1 MLPIVPFLIAFI
13 IAKRGSHLP
22 QTDVEW
28 SAYAGIIGGGAVL
41 WLVVAIIA
49 NASIARRRNH
59 RLLIWWDI
67 FAQGVCLGWLAW
79 LCLNLG
85 WAARLPGVMLALG
98 PYFLMLGIHWAT
110 YAIGVRGVSRR
121 PWTWRSMLLHQIRFS
136 ALPLVIGLGAI
147 VDISEYWTVH
157 TLGSV
162 PPWLEWTG
170 FAVLALFA
178 YATMPFLLE
187 KLWGCLPLPA
197 NPRTELLQA
206 ACARMGYPR
215 IRLRRWPMPHA
226 RHHNAVVVGVLPGL
240 RVVMLS
246 DGLLADLSDEQLIA
260 VIGHELGHTRH
271 RHLLTY
277 LLFFLTISSL
287 ASLGMTLGWFPD
299 LDAVTNR
306 PWSETGMAIVAGFI
320 AIRMGFGWWS
330 RKCERQADLAGAQLV
345 GSPQVMAGALK
356 VVARLS
362 GEPEDARNWSHS
374 STGQRVAFMAA
385 VAADPNQA
393 HRHHRT
399 MRYSLVILVVVML
412 LSLGLNLWLSPVSK
426 ALQNDNPQAALK
438 IMADKDSDLANALV
452 AADNGDPSPLAK
464 WYQRTDRES
473 RLAVAILFG
482 KQGAGETDADLYR
495 MRYRLIA
502 ISGIDSGDPG
512 TNITLDNA
520 LAYTLV
526 AGTATPTAND
536 LLIAKRLLPNL
547 ERALLDKPENAI
559 FDTVGC
565 IHFRLGAWAPAID
578 AFQNALSQLDKE
590 TKPTDAERDQR
601 RLLYQARLAAA
612 KNNRTG
618 EPLPLPLE
626 AALKKA
632 PAVQPPAPATAAPS
646 TP

>member
-1 MLPIVPFLIAFI
+1 VLPIVPFLIAFI

-22 QTDVEW
+22 QTEWEW
-28 SAYAGIIGGGAVL
+28 SAFAGIIGGGAVL
-41 WLVVAIIA
+41 WLIVAIIA

-67 FAQGVCLGWLAW
+67 FAQGFCLGWLAW

-85 WAARLPGVMLALG
+85 WAARLPGIMLALG

-121 PWTWRSMLLHQIRFS
+121 PWTWRSMLLHQVRFS
-136 ALPLVIGLGAI
+136 ALPLVIGIGAI

-162 PPWLEWTG
+162 PPALEWTG

-187 KLWGCLPLPA
+187 KLWGGLPLPA
-197 NPRTELLQA
+197 NARTAVLQA

-215 IRLRRWPMPHA
+215 VRLRRWPMPHA
-226 RHHNAVVVGVLPGL
+226 RHHNAVVIGVLPGL

-287 ASLGMTLGWFPD
+287 ASLAMTLGWLPD
-299 LDAVTNR
+299 LDAVTTR
-306 PWSETGMAIVAGFI
+306 PWSETAIALVAGFI

-330 RKCERQADLAGAQLV
+330 RKCERQADLAGAHLV
-345 GSPQVMAGALK
+345 GSPQIMAGALK
-356 VVARLS
+356 VVARHS
-362 GEPEDARNWSHS
+362 GEPEDAPNWSHS
-374 STGQRVAFMAA
+374 STGQRVAFLAA
-385 VAADPNQA
+385 VAADPTLA
-393 HRHHRT
+393 HRHHRI
-399 MRYSLVILVVVML
+399 MRFSLVILVVVML
-412 LSLGLNLWLSPVSK
+412 LSLALNLWLSPVSK
-426 ALQNDNPQAALK
+426 ALQSGNPQAALK
-438 IMADKDSDLANALV
+438 GMADKDSDLGNALV
-452 AADNGDPSPLAK
+452 EADNGDPSPLAK

-473 RLAVAILFG
+473 RLAVAILLVN
-482 KQGAGETDADLYR
+482 QGGNDADLYR
-495 MRYRLIA
+495 MRYRLMA
-502 ISGIDSGDPG
+502 LSGIDSGNPA
-512 TNITLDNA
+512 TNVDIDNA
-520 LAYTLV
+520 LAYSLV
-526 AGTATPTAND
+526 AGTANPTVND
-536 LLIAKRLLPNL
+536 LIVAKRLLPNL
-547 ERALLDKPENAI
+547 ERALLERPQHAI

-578 AFQNALSQLDKE
+578 AFQNALSQLDQDQK
-590 TKPTDAERDQR
+590 TPTALRDQVR
-601 RLLYQARLAAA
+601 PLYQARLTAA
-612 KNNRTG
+612 KKSRTG

-626 AALKKA
+626 SNTTSV
-632 PAVQPPAPATAAPS
+632 PAVSAPTAETPAPS